1 MGRATK
7 VEQELMRGIRD
18 DELQVARFWDW
29 DLDRDPDQ

>member
-18 DELQVARFWDW
+18 DELQVARF
-29 DLDRDPDQ
+29 RD

>member
-18 DELQVARFWDW
+18 DELQVARF
-29 DLDRDPDQ
+29 